1 MKDDAPRLAVLI
13 DADNVKISTITPLL
27 SEIAQYGRITT
38 RRIYGDFTSN
48 NLAGWRAV
56 IAEHAIQPI
65 QQYRNTI
72 GKNASD
78 SALIIDAMDMLHS
91 RRFDG
96 FCIVS
101 SDSDF
106 TRLAARI
113 REDGLMVYGFG
124 ERKTPKSFVSACDKF
139 IYVEILSTTSE
150 IKPGS
155 SKKKPKSPQ
164 QKQVDPIRDVL
175 ARAAQSAAGEDGWA
189 QLGKVGQLVSASQPD
204 FDPRN
209 YGFGKLRQ
217 LIESFGDFQ
226 LETRAHGAGQSLFI
240 RLRDSSSPS
249 TPVTPAASSAPN
261 ATPAAAANGE
271 RRDERKRR
279 KGRNRRDEA
288 ASSLMATAAPA
299 EETPSAPAVEA
310 PAAAPA
316 SRPLQQELHDL
327 LQHAVQQ
334 SLSADGAALL
344 GSIGQQLRKLKPD
357 FNIRSYDYA
366 TLTQALAD
374 SGLFSLSGKGAALRV
389 RLK

>member
-139 IYVEILSTTSE
+139 IYVEILSTTNDV
-150 IKPGS
+150 KPGN

-249 TPVTPAASSAPN
+249 VVAPTTPPAPS
-261 ATPAAAANGE
+261 ATPPTAANSE
-271 RRDERKRR
+271 RRDDRKRR
-279 KGRNRRDEA
+279 KGRNRRDEPASTPTPA
-288 ASSLMATAAPA
+288 ALPVDEAPQTVTA
-299 EETPSAPAVEA
+299 EA
-310 PAAAPA
+310 PAAVQAP
-316 SRPLQQELHDL
+316 RPLQQELHDL

-344 GSIGQQLRKLKPD
+344 GSIGQHLRKLKPD